1 MGTLLPVLVEI
12 ASVVGYTA
20 EELPPEEG
28 GTLEEGVAAGGA
40 AGGLVEPGGLA
51 GGVEGGIVEL
61 GGLTV
66 GVLGGLVDG
75 GLELGGG
82 VEGGLLGG
90 SLPSSSASPSY
101 GKILGI

>member
-20 EELPPEEG
+20 GELPPEEG

-61 GGLTV
+61 GGLVV
-66 GVLGGLVDG
+66 GVLEGLVDG
-75 GLELGGG
+75 GLELGGVLGG
-82 VEGGLLGG
+82 VEGG
-90 SLPSSSASPSY
+90 SLSSSSASPSY